1 MSAVDVFT
9 TTFLHIGDT
18 VSLYAEGAD
27 AVNGFLSTLG
37 LVDDRCVVRPSF
49 GTPENPP
56 KKFRDCLFQIC
67 PVRRYAAQKQLW
79 AEERTKQYGGTS
91 TMSADMLLRL
101 KDAADKEHEQNIVE
115 FNRTIGHIVQYGTT
129 VQLLH
134 VKSNKFLTTNKKEP
148 ARVDRNAMKVTLDAQ
163 GSDGS
168 WFVVEPFYKLRSL
181 GDNVV
186 AGDRIC
192 LVPYY
197 VSQLPGSIKHQ
208 LHVSSLSLTEDKE
221 SKEVNCLNEQ
231 TCWQVLLFLE
241 YRENLPEVLKG
252 GDVVRLFH
260 AEQQKFL
267 TQDAHGGL
275 QAVFLRVTKR
285 DQALEATSSKAL
297 WEVEVVQDEP
307 YKSSAGR
314 WNSVFRFKHLATDR
328 YLSVD
333 CNHKRRSLSISKEL
347 KKRMNK
353 SSSTESLYSLTSTYS
368 TSPRDSTTL
377 FQLDP
382 TTLTKMDALVPRQS
396 YIRLKHMQTNSW
408 VHSTTTRLDPEAGE
422 DSIMLKLACSSWKED
437 KEAFAV
443 LTVSASEV
451 RDLDLANDACKALND
466 FLERIRQGQNVLKD
480 RAMITQLLI
489 ELIYFV
495 TNTVSHLEDP
505 LKIQVSRPNRNR
517 QKLLREQKVLAQI
530 FDLLQAPFQSRK
542 DQRPLFESPAVLSKP
557 GNEPYKRMF
566 QLMYTLLR
574 FSQQSYRRNQVYI
587 AERFIDIQ
595 RQIGYGLMAEDT
607 ITAVL
612 HDNNKLLETH
622 VEKTHIE
629 KFIELVRKNREG
641 RFLDYLTLL
650 CVSKNEAN
658 KKIQELICLLVLSEA
673 NRDILLETRMLADQ
687 VLISWRGHEPL
698 LLEKLAI
705 ECSENEEAARIL
717 EYYKHQLDLFSQM
730 CLDRQFLAIDPP
742 QNKMLL
748 NLSRELPINTLL
760 RCMTDERLPYN
771 LRASFARLMLH
782 LHIITDL
789 QELLPVRYAR
799 LWKEIPLEISV
810 ETYSNEEAY
819 SFNQRQSRLQERKK
833 FAGLV
838 RYIEEYLCEL
848 KAAKL
853 LYKEQNAFTLEI
865 VSLAR
870 ALIKFG
876 LYSLPELLVI
886 TQDMLDIMDNTWVT
900 EQVGNDD
907 ESPSIELACMPIS
920 KQQANAELEMQECRK
935 VVLRAKLVILDI
947 LKYALNVRLDYR
959 ITSVLSLIKKEY
971 APEDA
976 CDMYLPEDLDDLRIT
991 MLANSIFNTRA
1002 QFSPDKDDLLMP
1014 CLTRNLAFGREN
1026 GKQLLRILLRLIV
1039 SDYPPLI
1046 SSGLDIFYRSFNQR
1060 NELIHALKQVQLLV
1074 SQTDVRNYQQVHRDL
1089 LLLKNLTEKSELWVY
1104 TSKTGSQKRN
1114 NILYLF
1120 NERCSKTA
1128 DDILNSRLDNET
1140 ADRKFQEEE
1149 EKKLMTKLFKELNC
1163 QYPLKSEYCRKLLY
1177 DIFSSWKRLCHS
1189 EDGKTDQRNQQLLR
1203 NMRVHEA
1210 TIAFLSIPFDK
1221 KVDKDMPK
1229 LFDLAHDFLCDFC
1242 NGNSENQRLLYQRIS
1257 LNGESNR
1264 CEYLKIEE
1272 ASDVPTLCAIF
1283 QGNRELCANVSDQL
1297 IQRIV
1302 HLIELQGRNAIFLKF
1317 LQTLVPEERP
1327 IISTQDKISQA
1338 ISSSSD
1344 DVCQFYTDSAGFETL
1359 IGMMEQSCNL
1369 SDMNNPLC
1377 YHIELIRLLAL
1388 CTVGRN
1394 VTTELQC
1401 ASHIPLEH
1409 IVHVISSD
1417 NCFYEVKEVY
1427 IKFLLHC
1434 YIDTDADMKDMYCDD
1449 CMLRVLQN
1457 IIDDIERLYERGPS
1471 INGAAERYI
1480 CMSVT
1485 KLLISFFEKPVAH
1498 ELSDPKIENNLFGR
1512 LLEALGRL
1520 QCAGWLKNIN
1530 VNYKFY
1536 LMNCVESMCRF
1547 ANLQRL
1553 TLPANI
1559 AMPPEYKSKWCKL
1572 KRAKNFVIKATQL
1585 TRRMQEYSSVIECFQ
1600 EIVARL
1606 EVLFRPMAVAETIV
1620 AVDILQHPEVAF
1632 DGCHRQVANHFR
1644 SDFFIAKLIKHCRLL
1659 AHEKNEVLCVKLLE
1673 TIRTMVPSSSRMS
1686 ELVETSRKELLLA
1699 YFGVCQSSRAQK
1711 LKTLLSS
1718 EEILSRDLAKVQRC
1732 LNAAGASDLV
1742 VDLIVHCTSED
1753 IFIGAIELG
1762 KTLLEGGNEVVQET
1776 LLKCLQAGD
1785 SGEHFC
1791 RVLHEKMQRAQNKLR
1806 SNMLSRR
1813 ENRGGSAIES
1823 RKSSS
1828 IGSPKMSPIG
1838 TVCTNDETLRRIQER
1853 MRRWNDEDSPAN
1865 SIDLRSDRFSWKE
1878 QDKPDTEML
1887 PPEVS
1892 VMGSILRLLQ
1902 LMCENHNSDMQN
1914 FLRTQHNRTNYN
1926 LVIGTLTFL
1935 DTICGSTS
1943 GSLGLLNEI
1952 NEFNVPLVNRA
1963 LISLTEYCQGPCHEN
1978 QNAIAMHESNGLD
1991 IVISLVLNEIKPL
2004 ADKSILLALEVK
2016 SNASKLLLAI
2026 LESRSDGDNAE
2037 RIIRNMTRMAGG
2049 VGQLVNA
2056 ITSVFKLP
2064 EMVTNDLPNHVE
2076 MPAIDSTPKIIVE
2089 TNKDINYNDLEN
2101 MNGDESSPSEVGHN
2115 IYILTHQ
2122 LSRHCPPLRK
2132 MLNACNA
2139 VDDTARNALKFYADH
2154 TAHIEI
2160 VRGDRTLEQI
2170 IFPVPH
2176 ACTYLTEETK
2186 EHVFLNT
2193 ERDLQGSKVPEF
2205 FNSFGKLYAEIMW
2218 QQTLRDK
2225 PLLYKCSRLVQV
2237 WKSLSFLFA
2246 MIINFLVALFY
2257 PFDPSDDAAFC
2268 AIPKSFH
2275 LLSFLACSV
2284 YLCTAS
2290 SWIAVA
2296 FVCLFAVTSTI
2307 VLVGITTSSYLF
2319 GLIQVFNKVLH
2330 LISIV
2335 SSRGLASLS
2344 FWSILADS
2352 VVAYNVLY
2360 LIICLCGLFVHEFFY
2375 CLLLF
2380 DIVFHEETLRNV
2392 IRSVTR
2398 NWRSIALT
2406 GILAVILVYTF
2417 SIVGFVLFSGDFL
2430 IEVDPRSP
2438 DVDHTDRYFSLFHFH
2453 QTADE
2458 SAELSDK
2465 VYFCDTLRTCILA
2478 VLRWGLSSGGGIGD
2492 VLRKP
2497 HPKEPLFHL
2506 RVLYDLSFY
2515 FILIV
2520 IVLNLIFGVII
2531 DTFAD
2536 LRNEKQEN
2544 EEIIRN
2550 TCFICG
2556 LERCVFENKPVSFDE
2571 HVEMDHNMWKYFYF
2585 YVLLK
2590 TKSSTEFTGPESYVY
2605 RLIEEGNLDWFPRM
2619 RTMKLVMRDSEEQTE
2634 MKMVQRMI
2642 AERQEEINSLA
2653 SQVDEL
2659 KQVILKLC
2667 RS

>member
-1 MSAVDVFT
+1 MKTRWHRLVNMSAVDVFT
-9 TTFLHIGDT
+9 STFLHIGDI
-18 VSLYAEGAD
+18 VSLYAEGVEATI
-27 AVNGFLSTLG
+27 GFLSTLG

-56 KKFRDCLFQIC
+56 KKFRGTHITLLQFDVAVGRRRNCLFQIC

-101 KDAADKEHEQNIVE
+101 KDAADKENEQNIVE
-115 FNRTIGHIVQYGTT
+115 FKRTIGHVVQYGTT
-129 VQLLH
+129 IQLLH

-148 ARVDRNAMKVTLDAQ
+148 ARVDRNAMKVTLDLQ

-168 WFVVEPFYKLRSL
+168 WFVVEPYYKLRSL

-197 VSQLPGSIKHQ
+197 VSQLPGSVKHQ

-241 YRENLPEVLKG
+241 YRENLPNVLKG

-267 TQDAHGGL
+267 TQDLHGSL

-297 WEVEVVQDEP
+297 WEVEVVHDEP

-333 CNHKRRSLSISKEL
+333 YDHKKRSLSISKEF
-347 KKRMNK
+347 KRRISK
-353 SSSTESLYSLTSTYS
+353 SSSAESLYSLTSTHS
-368 TSPRDSTTL
+368 TSPRDASTL

-396 YIRLKHMQTNSW
+396 YIRLKHVQTNSW

-422 DSIMLKLACSSWKED
+422 DSIMLKVVSSSFAFSSFTRMHFQLACSSWKED
-437 KEAFAV
+437 KEAFAI
-443 LTVSASEV
+443 LTVSATEV
-451 RDLDLANDACKALND
+451 RDLDFANDACKALND
-466 FLERIRQGQNVLKD
+466 FLERIRQGRNVVKD
-480 RAMITQLLI
+480 KAYMITQLLI

-505 LKIQVSRPNRNR
+505 LKIQVTKPSRNR

-530 FDLLQAPFQSRK
+530 FDLLQAPFQSRR
-542 DQRPLFESPAVLSKP
+542 DQRPLFENPAVLSKP

-574 FSQQSYRRNQVYI
+574 FSQQAYRRNQVYI

-650 CVSKNEAN
+650 CVCKNEAN
-658 KKIQELICLLVLSEA
+658 KKIQELICLLVLNEA
-673 NRDILLETRMLADQ
+673 NRDILLETRCRRKAQTFFL
-687 VLISWRGHEPL
+687 VFISWRGDEPL
-698 LLEKLAI
+698 LLEKLAL
-705 ECSENEEAARIL
+705 ESGDNEEAARVL
-717 EYYKHQLDLFSQM
+717 EYYKRQLDLFSQM

-742 QNKMLL
+742 DNKMLL
-748 NLSRELPINTLL
+748 NLSRELPIDILL
-760 RCMTDERLPYN
+760 RCMTDERLPFN

-782 LHIITDL
+782 LHVITDL

-799 LWKEIPLEISV
+799 LWKEIPLETCI
-810 ETYSNEEAY
+810 ETYSNEEVY
-819 SFNQRQSRLQERKK
+819 SFNQRQNRVQERKK
-833 FAGLV
+833 FGGLLKYV
-838 RYIEEYLCEL
+838 EEYLYEL
-848 KAAKL
+848 KSAKL
-853 LYKEQNAFTLEI
+853 VYKEQNVFTLEI
-865 VSLAR
+865 VNLAR
-870 ALIKFG
+870 ALVKFG
-876 LYSLPELLVI
+876 FYSLPELLI
-886 TQDMLDIMDNTWVT
+886 LTQDMLDIMDGTFVT
-900 EQVGNDD
+900 DSAENGDQTPNIEFTSMLMSQKQADVHLEQ
-907 ESPSIELACMPIS
+907 
-920 KQQANAELEMQECRK
+920 QECRK
-935 VVLRAKLVILDI
+935 VVLQAKLVILDI

-959 ITSVLSLIKKEY
+959 ITTVLSLIKKEY
-971 APEDA
+971 APDDA
-976 CDMYLPEDLDDLRIT
+976 CDMLFFDDLDDLKIT
-991 MLANSIFNTRA
+991 MLANSIFNTKSRC
-1002 QFSPDKDDLLMP
+1002 SPDRADV
-1014 CLTRNLAFGREN
+1014 LTPHWSCNLIFGREN

-1046 SSGLDIFYRSFNQR
+1046 SSGLDIFFRNFNQR
-1060 NELIHALKQVQLLV
+1060 TELIHALKQVQLLV

-1104 TSKTGSQKRN
+1104 TNKTGSQKRS
-1114 NILYLF
+1114 NILGLF
-1120 NERCSKTA
+1120 NERCSKSA
-1128 DDILNSRLDNET
+1128 DDMLSSRLENESVE
-1140 ADRKFQEEE
+1140 RKYQEEE
-1149 EKKLMTKLFKELNC
+1149 EKRFMTKLFKELSC

-1177 DIFSSWKRLCHS
+1177 DIFIRWKNLCRTD
-1189 EDGKTDQRNQQLLR
+1189 DGKVDPRNQQLLR

-1229 LFDLAHDFLCDFC
+1229 LFEQAHNFLCEFC
-1242 NGNSENQRLLYQRIS
+1242 SGNAENQRLLYQRIS
-1257 LNGESNR
+1257 LNSESNR
-1264 CEYLKIEE
+1264 CEFLKIEE

-1283 QGNRELCANVSDQL
+1283 RGNRELCASVSDQL
-1297 IQRIV
+1297 IQHIV
-1302 HLIELQGRNAIFLKF
+1302 HLIELQGRNGIFLKF
-1317 LQTLVPEERP
+1317 LQTLIPEERP

-1338 ISSSSD
+1338 
-1344 DVCQFYTDSAGFETL
+1344 FYTDNAGFETL
-1359 IGMMEQSCNL
+1359 VGMMEQSCNL
-1369 SDMNNPLC
+1369 SDLSNPLC

-1401 ASHIPLEH
+1401 ASHVPLEH
-1409 IVHVISSD
+1409 IVHVISNS
-1417 NCFYEVKEVY
+1417 NCFFELKEVY

-1449 CMLRVLQN
+1449 CMVRVLKN
-1457 IIDDIERLYERGPS
+1457 IIDDIERLYECGPS
-1471 INGAAERYI
+1471 ISGAAERYI
-1480 CMSVT
+1480 CMSAT
-1485 KLLISFFEKPVAH
+1485 KLIVAFFEKPLAH
-1498 ELSDPKIENNLFGR
+1498 EISDQKIENNLFGR
-1512 LLEALGRL
+1512 LLDSLGRL
-1520 QCAGWLKNIN
+1520 QSVVWLKNIN

-1536 LMNCVESMCRF
+1536 LMSCIESMCRF

-1553 TLPANI
+1553 TLPANV

-1572 KRAKNFVIKATQL
+1572 KRAKNFVTKATQL
-1585 TRRMQEYSSVIECFQ
+1585 SRRMQEYNSVIECFQ
-1600 EIVARL
+1600 EIVSRL
-1606 EVLFRPMAVAETIV
+1606 DDLFKPMAIAETMV
-1620 AVDILQHPEVAF
+1620 AVDILQYPEVVF
-1632 DGCHRQVANHFR
+1632 DGCDKQMDDNFR
-1644 SDFFIAKLIKHCRLL
+1644 NDLFIAKLIKHCRLL
-1659 AHEKNEVLCVKLLE
+1659 AHEKNEILCVKLLE
-1673 TIRTMVPSSSRMS
+1673 TIRSMVPSTGRVSD
-1686 ELVETSRKELLLA
+1686 LIETCHKELLLA
-1699 YFGVCQSSRAQK
+1699 YFGIYQSSSSSSRTQK

-1718 EEILSRDLAKVQRC
+1718 SEVVSGQLSDSSQAIVKEILSRDLTKVQRC
-1732 LNAAGASDLV
+1732 LNAAGASDLI
-1742 VDLIVHCTSED
+1742 VDLIVHCMSED
-1753 IFIGAIELG
+1753 IFVGAVELG
-1762 KTLLEGGNEVVQET
+1762 KTLLEGGNEET
-1776 LLKCLQAGD
+1776 LLKCLQAKD

-1813 ENRGGSAIES
+1813 ENRLGSAIQS

-1828 IGSPKMSPIG
+1828 VGSPRMSP
-1838 TVCTNDETLRRIQER
+1838 VSTNDETLKKIQER
-1853 MRRWNDEDSPAN
+1853 MRRWRDEDSPAN
-1865 SIDLRSDRFSWKE
+1865 SIDLRSDRLLWKE
-1878 QDKPDTEML
+1878 QEKADVDML
-1887 PPEVS
+1887 PPEVT

-1902 LMCENHNSDMQN
+1902 LMCENHNRDMQN
-1914 FLRTQHNRTNYN
+1914 FLRTQQNRTNYD

-1952 NEFNVPLVNRA
+1952 NEYNVSLVNRA

-2004 ADKSILLALEVK
+2004 AEKSIHLALEVK

-2026 LESRSDGDNAE
+2026 LESRCDGDNAE
-2037 RIIRNMTRMAGG
+2037 RIIRNMTRTAGG

-2064 EMVTNDLPNHVE
+2064 EIVTDGLASQEELP
-2076 MPAIDSTPKIIVE
+2076 PIDSTPKIIVE
-2089 TNKDINYNDLEN
+2089 SNKDVNCNDIVN
-2101 MNGDESSPSEVGHN
+2101 MNGDEATPSEVGHN

-2122 LSRHCPPLRK
+2122 LSRHYPPLRK
-2132 MLNACNA
+2132 MLNAGNA
-2139 VDDTARNALKFYADH
+2139 MDDTARNALKFYAEH

-2176 ACTYLTEETK
+2176 ACTYLTRETK
-2186 EHVFLNT
+2186 EHIFLNT
-2193 ERDLQGSKVPEF
+2193 QRDLQGSKVPEF
-2205 FNSFGKLYAEIMW
+2205 FNSFGKLYGEIMW
-2218 QQTLRDK
+2218 QQTLRDN
-2225 PLLYKCSRLVQV
+2225 PLLYKCSGLVHV
-2237 WKSLSFLFA
+2237 WKRLSFLFA
-2246 MIINFLVALFY
+2246 MIINFLVACFY
-2257 PFDPSDDAAFC
+2257 PFDPSDDVG
-2268 AIPKSFH
+2268 KSSVF
-2275 LLSFLACSV
+2275 LMSTYNIETPQNTDNTVFLS
-2284 YLCTAS
+2284 
-2290 SWIAVA
+2290 
-2296 FVCLFAVTSTI
+2296 
-2307 VLVGITTSSYLF
+2307 VLV
-2319 GLIQVFNKVLH
+2319 FNGVQ
-2330 LISIV
+2330 
-2335 SSRGLASLS
+2335 R
-2344 FWSILADS
+2344 W
-2352 VVAYNVLY
+2352 N
-2360 LIICLCGLFVHEFFY
+2360 
-2375 CLLLF
+2375 LF

-2430 IEVDPRSP
+2430 IEVDPRPLDSA
-2438 DVDHTDRYFSLFHFH
+2438 HTDHFFSLFHYF
-2453 QTADE
+2453 
-2458 SAELSDK
+2458 SAAEPTTELSDK

-2556 LERCVFENKPVSFDE
+2556 LERSVFENKPVSFEE
-2571 HVEMDHNMWKYFYF
+2571 HVEKDHNMWKYFYF

-2605 RLIEEGNLDWFPRM
+2605 KMIEEGNLDWFPRM

-2634 MKMVQRMI
+2634 MKLVQQMI
-2642 AERQEEINSLA
+2642 AERQEELNSLA
-2653 SQVDEL
+2653 SKVDEL
-2659 KQVILKLC
+2659 KQV
-2667 RS
+2667 